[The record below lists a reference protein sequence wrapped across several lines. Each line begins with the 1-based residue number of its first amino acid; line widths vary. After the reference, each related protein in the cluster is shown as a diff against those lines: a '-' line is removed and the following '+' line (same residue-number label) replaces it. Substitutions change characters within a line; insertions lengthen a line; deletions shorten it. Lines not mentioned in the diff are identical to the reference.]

1 MAEIG
6 PDSKGADDA
15 SGGDCDALDDLIG
28 PFHDA
33 AQIAR
38 RLRVS
43 VDTVMVLV
51 RRNELLACPT
61 AESMLV
67 FPTFQFAAD
76 DTLLPGLGR
85 IVATLAHGTADGWQI
100 ALWMRTS
107 SDQLRGR
114 APYEAL
120 QRGHGDAVER
130 LAAQTAARWRS
141 H

>member
-1 MAEIG
+1 MSWIPLWHIEI
-6 PDSKGADDA
+6 SKGTDDA
-15 SGGDCDALDDLIG
+15 NALDELIG
-28 PFHDA
+28 PFHDT
-33 AQIAR
+33 AQIAH

-43 VDTVMVLV
+43 VDTVTALV

-67 FPTFQFAAD
+67 FPTFQVAAD

-85 IVATLAHGTADGWQI
+85 IVATLARGTADSWQI

-107 SDQLRGR
+107 SDQLHGR
-114 APYEAL
+114 TPHEAL
-120 QRGHGDAVER
+120 QQGRSDAVER
-130 LAAQTAARWRS
+130 LAAQTATRWRS